1 MDSSPVLY
9 KTYASYLKG
18 RYGVPAYRVGV
29 DAGFSC
35 PNRSADRS
43 GGCSY
48 CDELGATA
56 VYHREGEQQ
65 LAQEGCFQEYL
76 NAPTGVGGMQAR
88 LESITTQVEQG
99 KKFLKRRY
107 KAQELLLYFQ
117 AYSNT
122 FAPIKELKTIYD
134 HALGLEDFRELIIS
148 TRPDCINART
158 IELIASYKNRLSDVW
173 VELGLQSPSNATL
186 KRIDRGHTVEDFLAA
201 YSLLKD
207 AGIKVSVHLLLALPG
222 EGYGELEQTS
232 DLIRAIHP
240 DAVKIHNLHIPSGTR
255 MYQEYLH
262 GEITAASDRRH
273 TMQVIHLL
281 ERIPPDII
289 IQRLTCDTPA
299 HRLAAPRS
307 FAPKGEFIS
316 SLRKEMIR
324 KHTYQGRLL

>member
-1 MDSSPVLY
+1 MDSSPVFY
-9 KTYASYLKG
+9 RTYASYLRQ
-18 RYGVPAYRVGV
+18 RYGVPTYRIGV

-35 PNRSADRS
+35 PNREADRS

-56 VYHREGEQQ
+56 VYHREGEQH
-65 LAQEGCFQEYL
+65 LAQKGSFQEHL
-76 NAPTGVGGMQAR
+76 DAPTGVGGMQAR
-88 LESITTQVEQG
+88 LESITSQVEQG

-107 KAQELLLYFQ
+107 KAKELLLYFQ

-122 FAPIKELKTIYD
+122 FAPVKQLKTLYD

-148 TRPDCINART
+148 TRPDCINTRIT
-158 IELIASYKNRLSDVW
+158 ELIASYKNRLSDVW

-186 KRIDRGHTVEDFLAA
+186 DRIDRGHTVEDFLKA
-201 YSLLKD
+201 YSMLKD
-207 AGIKVSVHLLLALPG
+207 AGIKVSVHLLLSLPG
-222 EGYGELEQTS
+222 EGYAELDQASE
-232 DLIRAIHP
+232 LIRSIHP

-255 MYQEYLH
+255 MYHEYLC
-262 GEITAASDRRH
+262 GELTAASDRRH
-273 TMQVIHLL
+273 MMQIIHLL
-281 ERIPPDII
+281 ERIPSDII

-316 SLRKEMIR
+316 NLRKEMVR
-324 KHTYQGRLL
+324 KNAYQGRLT